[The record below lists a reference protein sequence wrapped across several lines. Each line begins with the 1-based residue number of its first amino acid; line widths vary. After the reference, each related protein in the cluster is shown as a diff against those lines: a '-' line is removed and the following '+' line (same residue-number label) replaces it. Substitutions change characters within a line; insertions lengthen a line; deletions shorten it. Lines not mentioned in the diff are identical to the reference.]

1 MALCVIALS
10 ACSPEVAEETTLPSA
25 VATDVLAAE
34 EAAEELCPVLWQWI
48 KDVGRLMNELSA
60 FGVDEPDPQV
70 RKEFYASEIELI
82 AVRSGE
88 LDEAVAGMDSPE
100 LDPIVAQ
107 VREGLLRSTGQI
119 DEMIRSLETRP
130 DLEEVRPQARI
141 SMLFIAAEK
150 LIDFPKP
157 ALARYDDP
165 ALIEGF
171 QRVPSCQ
178 LSVKDVDDG
187 VPRFNG

>member
-1 MALCVIALS
+1 M
-10 ACSPEVAEETTLPSA
+10 T
-25 VATDVLAAE
+25 
-34 EAAEELCPVLWQWI
+34 
-48 KDVGRLMNELSA
+48 
-60 FGVDEPDPQV
+60 
-70 RKEFYASEIELI
+70 
-82 AVRSGE
+82 
-88 LDEAVAGMDSPE
+88 
-100 LDPIVAQ
+100 
-107 VREGLLRSTGQI
+107 
-119 DEMIRSLETRP
+119 RSLDTRP
-130 DLEEVRPQARI
+130 DLEETRPQVRI
-141 SMLFIAAEK
+141 SMLFMAAEK